1 MNTERSLKQTEQ
13 LVGQFF
19 PAQEPDAKQI
29 NTGFYL
35 AGMWAEEALDRYK
48 LEEFPEDSLHD
59 KDSLLNN
66 AGANYLLKGSCQR
79 FALALHEH
87 FGYPVYEIIDLS
99 YSNGRLVHAFCVAH
113 CNEVMLMIDVRGI
126 TTCFE
131 LFIQPFGDP
140 FKVLASDHFIVR
152 ERDLSVDYLDNEED
166 GSDESITAAQ
176 ADALSKAII
185 EDWLSI
191 RGHQQGPYSL
201 CAGALS

>member
-35 AGMWAEEALDRYK
+35 AGMCAEEALDRYK

-66 AGANYLLKGSCQR
+66 AGASYLLRGFCQR

-113 CNEVMLMIDVRGI
+113 CDEAMLLIDVRGI

-131 LFIQPFGDP
+131 LFVQPFGVP
-140 FKVLASDHFIVR
+140 SGIRASDRFIVR
-152 ERDLSVDYLDNEED
+152 ERDLSDDKAGREKD
-166 GSDESITAAQ
+166 GSDESKTAAQ
-176 ADALSKAII
+176 ADALSKAMII
-185 EDWLSI
+185 EWCKHYDAGQLSKQLTP
-191 RGHQQGPYSL
+191 REE
-201 CAGALS
+201 